1 MAINPLS
8 GNAIQQALF
17 KQADSNR
24 NGKVNATEFAKALEK
39 ASGNTPL
46 PAEAVKALNYLDVD
60 ASGDL
65 NLDEFTAA
73 NLYAAVSLQQ
83 QDGPNLYQALQSA
96 GIASSNAASNIYS
109 GLIGGSLSG
118 STTGTGALVGALVGG
133 SLVNKLS

>member
-1 MAINPLS
+1 MAINPLAS
-8 GNAIQQALF
+8 NAIQQALF
-17 KQADSNR
+17 KQADSNKS
-24 NGKVNATEFAKALEK
+24 GKVSVGEFAKALEK

-65 NLDEFTAA
+65 NLDEFAAA
-73 NLYAAVSLQQ
+73 NLYASVSAQQ
-83 QDGPNLYQALQSA
+83 SGPNLYQALQSA
-96 GIASSNAASNIYS
+96 GIASANVGSNIYS

-118 STTGTGALVGALVGG
+118 NLNGTGALVGAIVGG

>member
-1 MAINPLS
+1 MAINPLA

-17 KQADSNR
+17 KQADTNK

-46 PAEAVKALNYLDVD
+46 PAEAVKALQALDAD
-60 ASGDL
+60 ASGEL
-65 NLDEFTAA
+65 NVDEFTAA
-73 NLYAAVSLQQ
+73 NLYAAISLQQ
-83 QDGPNLYQALQSA
+83 SGPNLYQALQSA
-96 GIASSNAASNIYS
+96 GIASSNAASNIYG